1 MAVELKEREGNCF
14 SCKKPGQLENLGREI
29 VDGRE
34 KERAGDWMRILY
46 PWGIMSPCYMAS
58 METTKVGIALMT
70 FEVAKLV

>member
-1 MAVELKEREGNCF
+1 
-14 SCKKPGQLENLGREI
+14 
-29 VDGRE
+29 
-34 KERAGDWMRILY
+34 MRIHY

>member
-1 MAVELKEREGNCF
+1 MQETRSAREPRKGD
-14 SCKKPGQLENLGREI
+14 SGWKRKG
-29 VDGRE
+29 
-34 KERAGDWMRILY
+34 ERAGDWMRIHY